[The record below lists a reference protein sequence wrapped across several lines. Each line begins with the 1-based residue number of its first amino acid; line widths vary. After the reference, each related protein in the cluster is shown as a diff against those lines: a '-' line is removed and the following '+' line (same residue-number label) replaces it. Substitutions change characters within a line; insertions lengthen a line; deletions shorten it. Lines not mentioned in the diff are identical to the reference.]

1 MSDFH
6 IRAST
11 PDDAVGIAAVHWT
24 TRRAVFGELLSAEHW
39 ETETLGT
46 RTEGWMRILA
56 AGNKALVAEVGD
68 KIVGF
73 AMKNPSGPHLGH
85 PPVRAVE
92 LHELYV
98 DPAFHGTNVGHALL
112 ENALP
117 PGTPAQLWTF
127 ASNPRARK
135 FFQRAGFLPDGVT
148 ATDPY
153 TNVLEVRL
161 VR

>member
-11 PDDAVGIAAVHWT
+11 PGDAVGIAAVHWT
-24 TRRAVFGELLSAEHW
+24 TRRAAFADLLPSEVLEA
-39 ETETLGT
+39 ETLGS

-56 AGNKALVAEVGD
+56 AGNTALVAEVGE
-68 KIVGF
+68 KLVGF
-73 AMKNPSGPHLGH
+73 AWKGSSGPHLGH
-85 PPVRAVE
+85 PPARAVE

-98 DPAFHGTNVGHALL
+98 DPEFHSTNVGHALL

-117 PGTPAQLWTF
+117 PGSAAQLWTF

-135 FFQRAGFLPDGVT
+135 FFQKAGFLPDGVT
-148 ATDPY
+148 ATDPD